1 MAAQYETWLQ
11 EVGSAL
17 RSINMPMEEWQDAW
31 KFDFQREYS
40 IGTPPG
46 DAAAKANRFWWFQQ
60 NKTTGRN
67 CRNAANCWLPD
78 KHAGE
83 CQPL

>member
-17 RSINMPMEEWQDAW
+17 RSINMPMEEWQNAW

-60 NKTTGRN
+60 NKAFGQGCSKTP
-67 CRNAANCWLPD
+67 NCWLP
-78 KHAGE
+78 AGHE
-83 CQPL
+83 RACEPL